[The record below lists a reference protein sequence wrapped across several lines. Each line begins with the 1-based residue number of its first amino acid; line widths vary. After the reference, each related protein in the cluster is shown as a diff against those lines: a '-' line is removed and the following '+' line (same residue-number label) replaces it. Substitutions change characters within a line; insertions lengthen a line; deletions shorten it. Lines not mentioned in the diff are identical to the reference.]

1 MSEALPYWVWL
12 VGGLALCMAET
23 LAPGAFLIWI
33 GIAGLAIGAVDFVWP
48 LPLAAQALGFAV
60 LAAALAI
67 LGKRF
72 YGSLAASSEQRGGN
86 RAHELVGR
94 EFYLDGEMARGF
106 GRIRVGDSVWR
117 VAGPDLPSGEKVR
130 VVRVVGGVTL
140 EVERA

>member
-1 MSEALPYWVWL
+1 MSQALPYWAWL
-12 VGGLALCMAET
+12 LAGLALCIAET

-33 GIAGLAIGAVDFVWP
+33 GLAGLVVGAVDFVYP
-48 LPLAAQALGFAV
+48 LPLAAQSLVFAA
-60 LAAALAI
+60 LAAALA
-67 LGKRF
+67 LAGKRL
-72 YGSLAASSEQRGGN
+72 YGSLAASSAWGGGN
-86 RAHELVGR
+86 RAHEMVGR

-117 VAGPDLPSGEKVR
+117 VSGPDLPSGEKVR